1 MRWDWWY
8 DTEYRKPIID
18 IRRLMR
24 LMLFK
29 RKTGWHRV
37 ILLGLS
43 GFICVLLLIVI
54 IVPISAT
61 FRLNNRFNVI
71 NINIIDIIFLVI
83 VVIVPIM
90 AQCYWQRNSANDG
103 TCYHLSNE
111 MFTCLSHVF
120 VCLFCLYWISLWR
133 PCLYIN
139 IRMEFSGDKAEEG
152 NLKTVRILL

>member
-1 MRWDWWY
+1 
-8 DTEYRKPIID
+8 
-18 IRRLMR
+18 MR

-29 RKTGWHRV
+29 RKTGWHQV

-71 NINIIDIIFLVI
+71 NINIIAINVININIIDIIFLVI

-90 AQCYWQRNSANDG
+90 AQ
-103 TCYHLSNE
+103 
-111 MFTCLSHVF
+111 
-120 VCLFCLYWISLWR
+120 
-133 PCLYIN
+133 
-139 IRMEFSGDKAEEG
+139 
-152 NLKTVRILL
+152 